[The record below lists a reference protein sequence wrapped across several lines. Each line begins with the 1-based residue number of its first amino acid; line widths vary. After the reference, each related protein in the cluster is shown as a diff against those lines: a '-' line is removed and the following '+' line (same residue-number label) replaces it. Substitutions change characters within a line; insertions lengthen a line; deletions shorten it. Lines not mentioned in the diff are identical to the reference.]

1 MLCARPSIGA
11 MTLALLFG
19 LFNLNAEIWMLAQGT
34 DLRHTEKTLH
44 SVRPE
49 GPEMKGA

>member
-44 SVRPE
+44 SVRPVR
-49 GPEMKGA
+49 PEKKGA